1 MKSTKPKLIKKRN
14 KVITP
19 DHREWTREQF
29 ESYRE
34 YQIRYTRENYRT
46 FTCRLN
52 RGKDAEL
59 IEWFESRENFAEY
72 IRELGLK
79 DMKEQK
85 KGHKG

>member
-14 KVITP
+14 KVITQS
-19 DHREWTREQF
+19 RSWTKEAF

-46 FTCRLN
+46 FTIRLS
-52 RGKDAEL
+52 REKDGDL
-59 IEWFESRENFAEY
+59 IEWFESQENFANY

-79 DMKEQK
+79 DMENNKSRK
-85 KGHKG
+85 K